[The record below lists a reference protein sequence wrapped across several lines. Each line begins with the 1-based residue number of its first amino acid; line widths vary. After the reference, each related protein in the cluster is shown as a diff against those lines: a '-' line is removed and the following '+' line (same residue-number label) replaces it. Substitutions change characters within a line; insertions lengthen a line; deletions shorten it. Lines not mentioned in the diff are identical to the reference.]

1 MASFYNEQV
10 LKLDLKQQQPNAIP
24 RFVQYDSATLKIE
37 LYDNGKKYDV
47 SKAEEFV
54 ISIKRPD
61 GEMLSGLAKYEDG
74 FIVYSLTKQDLDQL
88 GEVQARLQVYEGR
101 KRISSLSFRYDVYED
116 YETVGS
122 AEEQTLLSQLF
133 TQLHDALT
141 EAQRQGKY
149 AENRGDYANSSG
161 DYAMDAGNSQKMR
174 WLMYVNT
181 LAERNTKY
189 PNPLNGDVV
198 YVVNVDGMAGGAVY
212 RYNSIQQPASWEL
225 ISGYDTSIVQDIYNI
240 LSTKESR
247 EEVKRITDS
256 LNKRLDDLTIGGRNL
271 LKNSNELKENN
282 TYNFARYYFDEDIK
296 DGEEV
301 TVSLK
306 GQLGSDRTAFT
317 LYNSGGYVFLTS
329 LYPSHQKDG
338 IYTTTFNW
346 RTQRENTI
354 AENKWLNVYQTES
367 AGTTASKIE
376 WIKLEKGNKAT
387 DWSPAPEDLVKYT
400 DINADNDSINFGH
413 VEIGGDK
420 VAQTIVG
427 KAGALDLL
435 GKNIDLSK
443 NTKADTLIRSTSL
456 DNTYKNIGGIRNA
469 ILTPDSVTSPTIKV
483 DTPLLDKLL
492 NNAAFKIQESHIEQL
507 SFDKIKGGTA
517 TFGGSGE
524 NGMFQILDI
533 NDNAIMKADY
543 EQAAMSEI
551 AVGTLT
557 AENIISD
564 RVVSRMSLPRE
575 YIINK
580 TKYGYLEEAV
590 TLSEVNANLATGN
603 TRERVF
609 TGTTSYSLTHT
620 YNLQNTSETL
630 LEGEKYTISF
640 DISNISGANSGF
652 IDIRPHS
659 SSQETVTIDIR
670 TGKGKATWTQ
680 PVNSDQILIYRDIVG
695 QSRHDISFTLSN
707 IKIESGDVAT
717 TYIEQITDKESSDTV
732 EVWYAGSI
740 QQAVDSIPTYVDNY
754 VHLFIDTITDDDQV
768 RLEGKMGTGWIRF
781 YYNIKKNYNSFYFNN
796 KIRVDVYG
804 GGTDASYNTGLFPY
818 SGRAVIEYLK
828 NDYSIVKNINMHGD
842 GGQRDGISVRQGSS
856 VLARDCNFYNVE
868 YGLYVT
874 ENSQATAIKV
884 AGTAEQYGWYVN
896 WGSSIWGSGTVRPMG
911 KLGSRRLVNGGR
923 DMTDF
928 TVESPPKVTNPPKV
942 VVPKRVTKKWSTT
955 AARTTYRSRPT
966 NFTITFMRDFP
977 IQGQWPDA
985 WGQRDGAWYFGSNMR
1000 STLKGKKIIRVRV
1013 SVGRSAYNSQG
1024 WVGRRKFTL
1033 KMHNYAS
1040 KPAANKNPTLKYG
1053 SASYSGYLALG
1064 ERKWFDVTSTF
1075 KSEIASGRFAG
1086 FGVTTNST
1094 SKYEYMAMA
1103 KSLTVEVT
1111 YEE

>member
-133 TQLHDALT
+133 TRLHDALT
-141 EAQRQGKY
+141 EAQRQGNY

-240 LSTKESR
+240 LSTKESK
-247 EEVKRITDS
+247 EEVRRITDA
-256 LNKRLDDLTIGGRNL
+256 LNKRLDDLTIGGRNYF
-271 LKNSNELKENN
+271 SNTLNVYDTTGTYGYRKVSDDN
-282 TYNFARYYFDEDIK
+282 TPKVVTIK
-296 DGEEV
+296 DRDTSVDISNIYFGFTKSGIDASGGVRWEILKGVRERELDADE
-301 TVSLK
+301 SLK
-306 GQLGSDRTAFT
+306 GFNYISFLPKTQAT
-317 LYNSGGYVFLTS
+317 LDKLSRRFYIKVENGTK
-329 LYPSHQKDG
+329 PS
-338 IYTTTFNW
+338 
-346 RTQRENTI
+346 
-354 AENKWLNVYQTES
+354 
-367 AGTTASKIE
+367 
-376 WIKLEKGNKAT
+376 

-435 GKNIDLSK
+435 GNNIDLSK

-590 TLSEVNANLATGN
+590 TLSEVNANLAIGN

-754 VHLFIDTITDDDQV
+754 VHLFIDTITDDDRV
-768 RLEGKMGTGWIRF
+768 VLEGKMGTGWIRF

-804 GGTDASYNTGLFPY
+804 GGTDFAYNTGLFPY
-818 SGRAVIEYLK
+818 SGRSVIEYHK